1 MQRHSSKKKKNRPFK
16 LKYVAVGEENLG
28 KEMHPAVKNYSMTLH
43 CVGKLKTRGP
53 EHKICLF
60 EKINKSLVGRGSRLL
75 LSEVWLV
82 NTNTQISCISSN
94 FIIQAGSKTRIGYNS
109 E

>member
-43 CVGKLKTRGP
+43 WCWKVKNQRP
-53 EHKICLF
+53 
-60 EKINKSLVGRGSRLL
+60 
-75 LSEVWLV
+75 
-82 NTNTQISCISSN
+82 
-94 FIIQAGSKTRIGYNS
+94 
-109 E
+109 